1 MDHEP
6 ASVKVKVLKS
16 LYAAKAMKLDP
27 FLKLVPSYRDYVWGG
42 DRLRP
47 GHSPTA
53 EAWVVWEK
61 DKIESGSLAGKTLG
75 EAASQF
81 GEALLGAKAM
91 KRTGTRFPLLIK
103 LLDCAQWLSLQVH
116 PNDQQAIELEGPGQ
130 FGKTEAWHILDSQPN
145 STLIAGLKPNTS
157 ADIVAASI
165 RNGTVIEHVHYAA
178 VSAGDTI
185 FMPAGTLHAL
195 GPGLLIYEV
204 QQTSDLTYRVYDW
217 GRPQTEKRPLH
228 IEKSIQVTRA
238 DSRAP
243 TLSMP
248 ECEDGTQ
255 QTLVQCEYFTLDIL
269 CASTKNMALDTKRES
284 FHAITVI
291 EGKAVLRARDES
303 LELDKFQ
310 TAVIPASVGN
320 YQFQPLTNCRAL
332 KSSS

>member
-1 MDHEP
+1 
-6 ASVKVKVLKS
+6 
-16 LYAAKAMKLDP
+16 MKLDP

-53 EAWVVWEK
+53 EAWVVWEQ
-61 DKIESGSLAGKTLG
+61 DKIESGLLAGKTLG

-81 GEALLGAKAM
+81 GEALLGARAM

-116 PNDQQAIELEGPGQ
+116 PNDQQAIKLEGLGQ
-130 FGKTEAWHILDSQPN
+130 FGKTEAWHVLDAQPN

-157 ADIVAASI
+157 AETLAASI
-165 RNGTVIEHVHYAA
+165 RNGTIIEHVQYSA

-204 QQTSDLTYRVYDW
+204 QQTSDWTYRDYDW

-243 TLSMP
+243 ILSMP
-248 ECEDGTQ
+248 ECGDGTQ
-255 QTLVQCEYFTLDIL
+255 QTLVECEYFTLEIL
-269 CASTKNMALDTKRES
+269 CTSTKSIDLNTKRES

-291 EGKAVLRARDES
+291 EGKAVLQAEDIS

-320 YQFQPLTNCRAL
+320 YQFRPLMACRAL

>member
-1 MDHEP
+1 
-6 ASVKVKVLKS
+6 
-16 LYAAKAMKLDP
+16 MKLDP

-53 EAWVVWEK
+53 EAWVVWEE
-61 DKIESGSLAGKTLG
+61 DEILSGSLAGKTLG
-75 EAASQF
+75 EAAAQF

-91 KRTGTRFPLLIK
+91 SRTGTRFPLLIK

-116 PNDQQAIELEGPGQ
+116 PNDQQAVELEGTGQ
-130 FGKTEAWHILDSQPN
+130 FGKTEAWHILDAQPT
-145 STLIAGLKPNTS
+145 SKLIAGLKPDTS
-157 ADIVAASI
+157 AEMVAASI
-165 RNGTVIEHVHYAA
+165 RSGTIIEHVQYAA

-217 GRPQTEKRPLH
+217 GRPQTENRPLH
-228 IEKSIQVTRA
+228 IEKSIAVTRV

-243 TLSMP
+243 IIPMP
-248 ECEDGTQ
+248 DCRDGTQ
-255 QTLVQCEYFTLDIL
+255 QTLVECEYFTLEIL
-269 CASTKNMALDTKRES
+269 CASTKSIVLDTKHES
-284 FHAITVI
+284 FHAITLI
-291 EGKAVLRARDES
+291 EGKAVLQAEDES
-303 LELDKFQ
+303 LQLDKFQ
-310 TAVIPASVGN
+310 TAVIPASVGE
-320 YQFQPLTNCRAL
+320 YQFQPSTDCRAL

>member
-1 MDHEP
+1 
-6 ASVKVKVLKS
+6 
-16 LYAAKAMKLDP
+16 MKLDP
-27 FLKLVPSYRDYVWGG
+27 FLKLVSSYRDYVWGG

-53 EAWVVWEK
+53 EAWVVWEQ
-61 DKIESGSLAGKTLG
+61 DEIESGSLAGKTLG

-81 GEALLGAKAM
+81 GEELLGIKAM

-116 PNDQQAIELEGPGQ
+116 PNDQQAVELEGPGQ
-130 FGKTEAWHILDSQPN
+130 FGKTEAWHILDAQPN

-157 ADIVAASI
+157 AETLAASI
-165 RNGTVIEHVHYAA
+165 RNGTVIEHVQYTA

-195 GPGLLIYEV
+195 GPGLLVYEV
-204 QQTSDLTYRVYDW
+204 QQTSDWTYRVYDW

-228 IEKSIQVTRA
+228 IEKSIQVARA

-243 TLSMP
+243 ILSMP
-248 ECEDGTQ
+248 ECGDGAQ
-255 QTLVQCEYFTLDIL
+255 QTLVECEYFTLEIL
-269 CASTKNMALDTKRES
+269 CAPTKSIHLDTKRES

-291 EGKAVLRARDES
+291 EGKAALQAGDES

-310 TAVIPASVGN
+310 TAVIPASVGS